1 MEQSTNKFIRA
12 EYKLYDVTDSKAELL
27 EETKPNRPFEFIS
40 GMGIAIDEFEKQL
53 AGIQEGERF
62 DFVLE
67 PEQAYGEHV
76 AARVFDV
83 EKTTFFRNGKFD
95 SEYIYEGAIVP
106 LQNGEESFYGQIVSI
121 GDKTVRVD
129 LNHPYAGRRLNFKG
143 RIISAHEATAEEMAA
158 FVSMLSGDGCCGGG
172 CDSCSEGH
180 CGGHH
185 EGHCGGHH
193 EGHCEGHCGGHHEGG
208 HEHHCKHH
216 GCGHHGE

>member
-40 GMGIAIDEFEKQL
+40 GMGIAIDEFERQL
-53 AGIQEGERF
+53 SDIKEGESF

-83 EKTTFFRNGKFD
+83 DKATFFRNGKFD
-95 SEYIYEGAIVP
+95 SEFIYEGAIVP
-106 LQNGEESFYGQIVSI
+106 LQNGEESFYGQIVAI

-143 RIISAHEATAEEMAA
+143 RIVSTHEATAEEMAA
-158 FVSMLSGDGCCGGG
+158 FVSMLSGEGCCGGG
-172 CDSCSEGH
+172 CDSCSGGH
-180 CGGHH
+180 CGGQH
-185 EGHCGGHH
+185 EGHCGGH
-193 EGHCEGHCGGHHEGG
+193 ESGHCGHHDSG
-208 HEHHCKHH
+208 HEQHCKHH